1 MWCRP
6 STTTT
11 TTFTNQQDFATNEL
25 LFSATSFLFIAPVSW
40 KLLWEQ
46 NIWAWVCEM
55 ISAQLLAAHLSQIY
69 RICYETVTKDS
80 LQCEYIG
87 TFFLL
92 QTVIITKA
100 ITISDFS
107 TGDASTPLFRP
118 EFLTSWEHLAP
129 CNNVRM
135 LCYCTKMMV
144 CWRGENWPSF
154 LSRAAK
160 NFSCSVKNYDL
171 LIAAAATKV
180 ASTIPNSSGV
190 IFLDMLFLLS
200 YFWWGLSTKINK

>member
-1 MWCRP
+1 MRTKHMGMGMRDDQCPASSCPPVSNLSHMLWDSGHQRQ
-6 STTTT
+6 TV
-11 TTFTNQQDFATNEL
+11 
-25 LFSATSFLFIAPVSW
+25 FSANLLGLFFTC
-40 KLLWEQ
+40 KLL
-46 NIWAWVCEM
+46 
-55 ISAQLLAAHLSQIY
+55 
-69 RICYETVTKDS
+69 
-80 LQCEYIG
+80 
-87 TFFLL
+87 
-92 QTVIITKA
+92 ITKA

-180 ASTIPNSSGV
+180 ASSIPNSSGV

-200 YFWWGLSTKINK
+200 YFWWGLFNKNQ

>member
-1 MWCRP
+1 MRRSP
-6 STTTT
+6 NLLGLF
-11 TTFTNQQDFATNEL
+11 FTC
-25 LFSATSFLFIAPVSW
+25 
-40 KLLWEQ
+40 KLL
-46 NIWAWVCEM
+46 
-55 ISAQLLAAHLSQIY
+55 
-69 RICYETVTKDS
+69 
-80 LQCEYIG
+80 
-87 TFFLL
+87 
-92 QTVIITKA
+92 ITKA

-200 YFWWGLSTKINK
+200 YFWWGLSTKINKWRVQKLSLDLKTLESTFFWVRLYSTKNTQS

>member
-6 STTTT
+6 ST

-46 NIWAWVCEM
+46 NIWAWVLCEM

-144 CWRGENWPSF
+144 CWRSENWPSF
-154 LSRAAK
+154 LFRAAK
-160 NFSCSVKNYDL
+160 NS
-171 LIAAAATKV
+171 AA
-180 ASTIPNSSGV
+180 
-190 IFLDMLFLLS
+190 L
-200 YFWWGLSTKINK
+200 WKIMTC

>member
-1 MWCRP
+1 MKTKHMGMGTIRDDQCP
-6 STTTT
+6 
-11 TTFTNQQDFATNEL
+11 
-25 LFSATSFLFIAPVSW
+25 TSSSSCPPVSN
-40 KLLWEQ
+40 LSHMLW
-46 NIWAWVCEM
+46 
-55 ISAQLLAAHLSQIY
+55 
-69 RICYETVTKDS
+69 DS
-80 LQCEYIG
+80 LQCEFIG
-87 TFFLL
+87 TFFHL

>member
-1 MWCRP
+1 MRTKHMGMGIRDDQSP
-6 STTTT
+6 
-11 TTFTNQQDFATNEL
+11 
-25 LFSATSFLFIAPVSW
+25 TSSCPPVSN
-40 KLLWEQ
+40 LSHMLWDGHR
-46 NIWAWVCEM
+46 IYWDFF
-55 ISAQLLAAHLSQIY
+55 SLAN
-69 RICYETVTKDS
+69 CYNYQS
-80 LQCEYIG
+80 NNP
-87 TFFLL
+87 
-92 QTVIITKA
+92 
-100 ITISDFS
+100 ISDFS

-190 IFLDMLFLLS
+190 IFWTYIVPFCLFLMRS
-200 YFWWGLSTKINK
+200 FNKINI

>member
-6 STTTT
+6 STTTTTT

-80 LQCEYIG
+80 LQCEFIG
-87 TFFLL
+87 TFFHL
-92 QTVIITKA
+92 QTVNYQSNNHKWFFNRWCFHSPLQTW
-100 ITISDFS
+100 ISDF
-107 TGDASTPLFRP
+107 L
-118 EFLTSWEHLAP
+118 
-129 CNNVRM
+129 
-135 LCYCTKMMV
+135 
-144 CWRGENWPSF
+144 
-154 LSRAAK
+154 RA
-160 NFSCSVKNYDL
+160 
-171 LIAAAATKV
+171 
-180 ASTIPNSSGV
+180 
-190 IFLDMLFLLS
+190 
-200 YFWWGLSTKINK
+200 LSTL

>member
-1 MWCRP
+1 MRTKHMGMGTMRDDQCPASSCPPVSNLSHMLWDSGHQRQ
-6 STTTT
+6 TV
-11 TTFTNQQDFATNEL
+11 
-25 LFSATSFLFIAPVSW
+25 FSANLLGLFFTC
-40 KLLWEQ
+40 KLL
-46 NIWAWVCEM
+46 
-55 ISAQLLAAHLSQIY
+55 
-69 RICYETVTKDS
+69 
-80 LQCEYIG
+80 
-87 TFFLL
+87 
-92 QTVIITKA
+92 ITKA

-200 YFWWGLSTKINK
+200 YFWWGLFNKNQ

>member
-1 MWCRP
+1 MWCP
-6 STTTT
+6 STTT

-69 RICYETVTKDS
+69 RICYETVT
-80 LQCEYIG
+80 EFIG
-87 TFFLL
+87 TFFHL

-171 LIAAAATKV
+171 LIAAAVTKV
-180 ASTIPNSSGV
+180 ASTIPNSSGI
-190 IFLDMLFLLS
+190 IFFGDAVSSFLFFIRS
-200 YFWWGLSTKINK
+200 FNKKQ

>member
-1 MWCRP
+1 MWCP
-6 STTTT
+6 STTSTT
-11 TTFTNQQDFATNEL
+11 TATFTNQQDFATNEL

-40 KLLWEQ
+40 KLLWEKHMGMGYARSVLL
-46 NIWAWVCEM
+46 NYPPVSLAKHRNTYTKFFVCK
-55 ISAQLLAAHLSQIY
+55 LL
-69 RICYETVTKDS
+69 
-80 LQCEYIG
+80 
-87 TFFLL
+87 
-92 QTVIITKA
+92 ITKA

-190 IFLDMLFLLS
+190 IFLEMLFLLS
-200 YFWWGLSTKINK
+200 YFWWDLSTKINK

>member
-1 MWCRP
+1 MWCP
-6 STTTT
+6 STTT

-46 NIWAWVCEM
+46 NIWAWVLCEM

-69 RICYETVTKDS
+69 RICYKTVT
-80 LQCEYIG
+80 EFIG
-87 TFFLL
+87 TFFHL
-92 QTVIITKA
+92 QTVNYQSNNP
-100 ITISDFS
+100 ISDFS

>member
-69 RICYETVTKDS
+69 RICYETVT
-80 LQCEYIG
+80 EFIG
-87 TFFLL
+87 TFSLANCYNY
-92 QTVIITKA
+92 QSNNP
-100 ITISDFS
+100 ISDFS

>member
-1 MWCRP
+1 MGMGTMRDDQCP
-6 STTTT
+6 AS
-11 TTFTNQQDFATNEL
+11 
-25 LFSATSFLFIAPVSW
+25 SCPPVSN
-40 KLLWEQ
+40 LSHMLWDGHQ
-46 NIWAWVCEM
+46 RQSSVR
-55 ISAQLLAAHLSQIY
+55 IY
-69 RICYETVTKDS
+69 WD
-80 LQCEYIG
+80 
-87 TFFLL
+87 FFHL

-180 ASTIPNSSGV
+180 ASTIPNSSEV
-190 IFLDMLFLLS
+190 IFFGDAVSSFLFLMRS
-200 YFWWGLSTKINK
+200 FNKNQ

>member
-1 MWCRP
+1 MWCP
-6 STTTT
+6 STTT

-46 NIWAWVCEM
+46 NIWAWVLCEM

-69 RICYETVTKDS
+69 RICYKTVT
-80 LQCEYIG
+80 EFIG
-87 TFFLL
+87 TFFHL
-92 QTVIITKA
+92 QTVNYQSNNP
-100 ITISDFS
+100 ISDFS

-180 ASTIPNSSGV
+180 ASSIPNSSGV

>member
-6 STTTT
+6 ST

-69 RICYETVTKDS
+69 RICYKTVT
-80 LQCEYIG
+80 EFIG
-87 TFFLL
+87 TFLHL
-92 QTVIITKA
+92 QTVNYQSNNP
-100 ITISDFS
+100 ISDFS

-171 LIAAAATKV
+171 LIAAAAT
-180 ASTIPNSSGV
+180 N
-190 IFLDMLFLLS
+190 
-200 YFWWGLSTKINK
+200 